1 MMGPRRP
8 PKRREE
14 LRMEPEG
21 NKGQYKRIFTVL
33 FQLTKLINEAVPL
46 PQLLKAVAQAALDLV
61 GADACSIMLLDEP
74 RAELLS
80 KASAGLPPEEEARIS
95 FKVGE
100 GVAGWVAEHGA
111 PALIADVTADPRFKS
126 VEGQV
131 TRIRSLLVVP
141 LTTKEGVIG
150 VISASSW
157 QAGVFSPDQEDLLNY
172 LGAAIV
178 KDIENARLYR
188 LSITDTLTKAFNRQY
203 LYQRLPEE
211 IERSRRYGDPLSIA
225 IFDIDLFKR
234 FNDTFG
240 HPAGDF
246 VLKEVVRLAQ
256 AQIRDVDALVRY
268 GGEEFLILL
277 PNTPSEGARTI
288 AERVRKAVE
297 VAQFPWS
304 DRRLQVAISVG
315 VAQLGEKA
323 PSDEALLKCADE
335 ALYKA
340 KSAGRNRVEVA
351 GS

>member
-1 MMGPRRP
+1 
-8 PKRREE
+8 
-14 LRMEPEG
+14 MEPEVT
-21 NKGQYKRIFTVL
+21 KGQYKRIFTVL
-33 FQLTKLINEAVPL
+33 FQLTKQINEAVPL
-46 PQLLKAVAQAALDLV
+46 PTLLRSVSQAALDLV

-74 RAELLS
+74 RAELLC

-111 PALIADVTADPRFKS
+111 PALIPDVGKDARFKT
-126 VEGQV
+126 VEGQA
-131 TRIRSLLVVP
+131 TKIRSLVVVP

-157 QAGVFSPDQEDLLNY
+157 QVDHFGTDHEELLTY
-172 LGAAIV
+172 LGTAIV

-188 LSITDTLTKAFNRQY
+188 LSITDSLTKAFNRQY

-211 IERSRRYGDPLSIA
+211 IERSRRYGDPLSVA
-225 IFDIDLFKR
+225 LFDIDLFKR

-256 AQIRDVDALVRY
+256 SQIRDVDALVRY

-277 PNTPSEGARTI
+277 PNTPLEGAKII
-288 AERVRKAVE
+288 AERFRKAVE
-297 VAQFPWS
+297 TAQFPWS
-304 DRRLQVAISVG
+304 DRRLQVNVSIG
-315 VAQLGEKA
+315 VAQLGKDA
-323 PSDEALLKCADE
+323 PSDEALLKLADE
-335 ALYKA
+335 GLYKA
-340 KSAGRNRVEVA
+340 KNGGRNRVESA
-351 GS
+351 